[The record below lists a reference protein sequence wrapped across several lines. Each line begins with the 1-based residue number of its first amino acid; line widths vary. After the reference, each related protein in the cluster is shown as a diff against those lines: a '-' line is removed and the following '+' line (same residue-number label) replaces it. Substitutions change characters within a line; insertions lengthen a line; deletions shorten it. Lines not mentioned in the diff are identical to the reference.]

1 MADTKNLT
9 MTFTLD
15 NGNDYDVNVA
25 NARDGLTKTDT
36 DAVMQSAIDG
46 QVFAKDGHFA
56 TGIKEAYITTTTKDI
71 LE

>member
-25 NARDGLTKTDT
+25 NARDGLTKSDT
-36 DAVMQSAIDG
+36 DAVMQDAIDG
-46 QVFAKDGHFA
+46 QVFSKDGHFA
-56 TGIKEAYITTTTKDI
+56 TAIKEAYITTTTKDI